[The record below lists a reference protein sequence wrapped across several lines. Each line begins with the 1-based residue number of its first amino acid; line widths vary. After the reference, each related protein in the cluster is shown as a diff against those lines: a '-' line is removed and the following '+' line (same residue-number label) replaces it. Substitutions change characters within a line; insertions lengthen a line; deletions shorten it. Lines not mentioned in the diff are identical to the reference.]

1 MKLFKRMSMMFIAVF
16 LFAGIVS
23 FDVSAT
29 EPTETEEATPVVQSV
44 EDNIRI
50 GITYTTKSE
59 NYAESIKRAG
69 AIPVKLKL
77 VKNRTEARLAL
88 YNLDALVVAG
98 GSAIDPIHYGSVESD
113 KLGEITPERD
123 ASDMLMIKV
132 AKELDMPVLGI
143 CRGMQVMN
151 VVQGGNMYQN
161 IKAEYDG
168 VIEGLEHNKSGDD
181 DYAVHDVTID
191 EGSKIYDIV
200 NSSSLSV
207 LSVHRQ
213 AVKNPGNNL
222 VVTARSADGIVE
234 GIEFTNQ
241 SYMIGVQFHPEK
253 AVVANNNEQLEFF
266 EVLKEQG
273 SKYRQRL
280 IENLPGPEVT
290 SSVLTGHDD
299 VEVFWDSVSGAIG
312 YSVYYKKSSASS
324 YEFFDRTKETTID
337 VKDLNDGVEYT
348 FKIVPYFTREG
359 KVYEVEH
366 YGITKIYT
374 MKKIENL
381 QAKDYTSTRVR
392 LTWDDIEGQTGYQ
405 FSESTSKTKTNIIET
420 YKTKTGQ
427 AKQIVNDAGVTY
439 YYKIRPYKAVRGKR
453 IYGPWSDV
461 VEYKRELAAPETLT
475 TRLYGYDDVKV
486 SWSKVEGATGYA
498 VYYKRSTAESW
509 SLIKRT
515 TSRSLTKS
523 NLSDGKLYQF
533 KVVPYKTKNDT
544 RYLSKNFATSEI
556 YTLKKVAKP
565 KVSTHL
571 LVNIKVEWSD
581 IKGETGYQISKST
594 SKSSVKVVETV
605 PADETSVIVD
615 RSSTKGKYYYK
626 VRAYKEENGSK
637 IYGPWSDYYSYSR

>member
-1 MKLFKRMSMMFIAVF
+1 MKFFKKLSVMFIAAF
-16 LFAGIVS
+16 LFAGAAS
-23 FDVSAT
+23 SDVSAT
-29 EPTETEEATPVVQSV
+29 EPTESEEGTAVVQSV

-77 VKNRTEARLAL
+77 VKNRTEARLSL

-191 EGSKIYDIV
+191 EGSKLYDIV
-200 NSSSLSV
+200 NGPSLSV

-213 AVKNPGNNL
+213 AVKTPGNNL

-241 SYMIGVQFHPEK
+241 TFMLGVQFHPEK

-273 SKYRQRL
+273 SKYRERL
-280 IENLPGPEVT
+280 IENLPGPDVA
-290 SSVLTGHDD
+290 SSVLIGHDD
-299 VEVFWDSVSGAIG
+299 VEVFWDSVSGATG
-312 YSVYYKKSSASS
+312 YSVYYKRSSASS
-324 YEFFDRTKETTID
+324 YSLLDRTKETVME
-337 VKDLNDGVEYT
+337 VKDLNDGIEYT

-359 KVYEVEH
+359 KVYEVDH
-366 YGITKIYT
+366 SAITKIYT
-374 MKKIENL
+374 MKQVENL
-381 QAKDYTSTRVR
+381 EAKDYTSTRVR
-392 LTWDDIEGQTGYQ
+392 LTWEDMEGQTGYQ
-405 FSESTSKTKTNIIET
+405 ISESTSKTKTNVIET

-439 YYKIRPYKAVRGKR
+439 YYKIRAYKAVRGR
-453 IYGPWSDV
+453 YVYGPWSEV
-461 VEYKRELAAPETLT
+461 VEYRRELAAPETIT
-475 TRLYGYDDVKV
+475 TRLSGYDDVKV

-498 VYYKRSTAESW
+498 VYYKRSTADSW

-533 KVVPYKTKNDT
+533 KVVPYKTKSDK
-544 RYLSKNFATSEI
+544 RYLSDNFATSEI
-556 YTLKKVAKP
+556 YTLKKVSKP

-571 LVNIKVEWSD
+571 LVNVKVEWSD
-581 IKGETGYQISKST
+581 INGETGYQISKST
-594 SKSSVKVVETV
+594 SKSSVKVIETV
-605 PADETSVIVD
+605 AADETSVILD
-615 RSSTKGKYYYK
+615 RNSSKSKFYYK
-626 VRAYKEENGSK
+626 VRAYKEENGTK